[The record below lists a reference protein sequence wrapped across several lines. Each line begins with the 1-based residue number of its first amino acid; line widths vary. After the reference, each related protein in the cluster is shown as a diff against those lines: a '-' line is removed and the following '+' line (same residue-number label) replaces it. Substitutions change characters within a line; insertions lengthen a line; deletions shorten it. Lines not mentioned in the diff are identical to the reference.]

1 MIIHTKLID
10 YKFVTKVNILPND
23 ISEKLIFDYIGK
35 VDYFKHNFGDSY
47 IIQTKNKNL
56 IAFIGS
62 DEILDSDI
70 HKSNFEMGDFY
81 LSRRES
87 YFKSCMP
94 NKMSFDTV
102 RFAVPFSL
110 TEFEY
115 FKLSFLPYQS
125 FIRYKINQDIE
136 SSNDKFML
144 VVPDEMFHQS
154 SDTKTVHCYYS
165 DSGHVIFE
173 MSIPKQLY
181 GHNSLMYWQLD
192 TFFERFRN
200 YLMDCLGFEVV
211 HWKKWLLKRIDI
223 CYNFYLNSLLEVEN
237 TLNYL
242 SDLRMR
248 NRPSIRNSSG
258 KNMAYW
264 AFQTRTIKFYSKY
277 NEMLLHK
284 KSFDS
289 KTFNQV
295 LDGSK
300 NILRFEEEWR
310 SKYLLNKLNLTKVDE
325 ITVDKFINYILKD
338 YNYNSHIIG
347 LLGESSM
354 VDKTF
359 SISETMNLVE
369 KSFKKP
375 IVYKEFIYSIMDIG
389 LDKTKKSIPKNTYY
403 DRVKALKEVGIDV
416 SVINERFHHVLEK
429 ENNNKPRMDFYKAP
443 LTNINDEEAM
453 FIQSKIEPELD
464 PNASSMK
471 LRDLLTL
478 KGLKFSDISFTMD
491 TLPSFYKV
499 LLFGLPE
506 EQAQK

>member
-1 MIIHTKLID
+1 MINDTKLVD
-10 YKFVTKVNILPND
+10 YNFVTKVNIFSDD
-23 ISEKLIFDYIGK
+23 IPQKTIFDYIGK

-70 HKSNFEMGDFY
+70 HKSNFELGDFY
-81 LSRRES
+81 LSRKES
-87 YFKSCMP
+87 DFKSCMP

-102 RFAVPFSL
+102 RFAVPLSL

-125 FIRYKINQDIE
+125 FIRYRIDQEVE
-136 SSNDKFML
+136 SSHDKFML

-154 SDTKTVHCYYS
+154 SDTKTVTCHYS

-173 MSIPKQLY
+173 LSIPKQLY

-211 HWKKWLLKRIDI
+211 HWKEWLLKRIDI
-223 CYNFYLNSLLEVEN
+223 CYNFYLDSLEEVQT
-237 TLNYL
+237 TLDYL

-248 NRPSIRNSSG
+248 NRPSVRNSSG
-258 KNMAYW
+258 KSMAYW

-277 NEMLLHK
+277 NEMLVHK

-289 KTFNQV
+289 KNYTQV

-310 SKYLLNKLNLTKVDE
+310 SKYLLNKLNLTKVEE

-359 SISETMNLVE
+359 SLEETFACIKKN
-369 KSFKKP
+369 FKKP
-375 IVYKEFIYSIMDIG
+375 IVYEKLIFSIVDKGI
-389 LDKTKKSIPKNTYY
+389 DKTKKSMPKASYY
-403 DRVKALKEVGIDV
+403 ANVKALKEVGIDV
-416 SVINERFHHVLEK
+416 SVINERFHNGLEK
-429 ENNNKPRMDFYKAP
+429 ENSKKPRMDFYKAP

-453 FIQSKIEPELD
+453 FIQSKIEPKLD

-478 KGLKFSDISFTMD
+478 QGVKFSDISFTMD

-506 EQAQK
+506 EQTQK

>member
-1 MIIHTKLID
+1 MINDTKLVD
-10 YKFVTKVNILPND
+10 YKFVTKVNIFPED
-23 ISEKLIFDYIGK
+23 VSEKIIFDYIGK

-62 DEILDSDI
+62 DKILDSDI
-70 HKSNFEMGDFY
+70 HKSNFEFGDFY
-81 LSRRES
+81 LSRKES
-87 YFKSCMP
+87 GFKSCMP

-102 RFAVPFSL
+102 RFAVPLSL
-110 TEFEY
+110 LEFEY
-115 FKLSFLPYQS
+115 FKISFLPYQF
-125 FIRYKINQDIE
+125 FIRYRIDQEIE

-154 SDTKTVHCYYS
+154 SDTKTVHCYYA

-173 MSIPKQLY
+173 LSIPKQLY
-181 GHNSLMYWQLD
+181 GHNSLLYWQLD

-200 YLMDCLGFEVV
+200 YLMDCLGFEITP
-211 HWKKWLLKRIDI
+211 WKSWLLKRVDI
-223 CYNFYLNSLLEVEN
+223 CYNFYLNSHEEVQT
-237 TLNYL
+237 TLDYL

-248 NRPSIRNSSG
+248 NRPSVRNSSG
-258 KNMAYW
+258 KSMAYW

-277 NEMLLHK
+277 NEMLVHK
-284 KSFDS
+284 KSFDK
-289 KTFNQV
+289 KTFDKI
-295 LDGSK
+295 LDGSR

-310 SKYLLNKLNLTKVDE
+310 SKYLLSKLNLTKVDE
-325 ITVDKFINYILKD
+325 ITVSKFIDYILKD
-338 YNYNSHIIG
+338 YNYNNHIIG

-359 SISETMNLVE
+359 SISETMHLVE

-375 IVYKEFIYSIMDIG
+375 IVYKEFIYLIMDIG
-389 LDKTKKSIPKNTYY
+389 LDKIKKSMPKNTYY

-416 SVINERFHHVLEK
+416 SVINERFHHGLEK
-429 ENNNKPRMDFYKAP
+429 ENSNKPRMDFYKAP

-453 FIQSKIEPELD
+453 FIQSKIDPD
-464 PNASSMK
+464 PNPSSMK
-471 LRDLLTL
+471 LRDLLAL
-478 KGLKFSDISFTMD
+478 KGLRFSDISFTME

-506 EQAQK
+506 EQRQK